1 MALLHRDSIAA
12 VRETAKIEEVV
23 GEHVALKSAGVGSM
37 KGLCPFHDERTPS
50 FHVRP
55 PVQLWHCFGC
65 GEGGDVISFVQKIDH
80 LPFGEAVERLAGR
93 YNVTL
98 RYEEDVAGG
107 PSRPR
112 EEPGKRQRL
121 VEAHRVAAEYFA
133 QQLTS
138 PEAATARAFLAERGF
153 DRAAAAHFGVGYA
166 PQGWDS
172 LLRHLQGRAF
182 TQAELSTAGLVSQGN
197 RGFYDRFRGR
207 LMWPIRDL
215 TGDVIGFGARRLYDD
230 DPGPKYLN
238 TPETPIYHKAQVL
251 YGIDL
256 AKKAISQ
263 GRQVVVVEGYTDVM
277 ACHLAGITTAVA
289 TCGTSFGTDHTRV
302 IRRLLGDSATGV
314 AGIQLSS
321 GRAVGGEVIFTFDGD
336 AAGQKAAMRAFDEDQ
351 QFAAQTFVSVSADG
365 LDPCEVRVQQGD
377 GAVRKLIADREPLF
391 EFAIRT
397 ALSSVDMATA
407 EGRVAGLRVAAPVIG
422 TIRDV
427 ALRAEYARQLAG
439 WVQMEPADVR
449 SAVAEATRRARSTAG
464 RSQSGGSNGSG
475 SSGGSNVPGG
485 YGGQNG
491 QRGGDRRDGG
501 RDQRSGGPSG
511 PRGGAERAEPRFRMP
526 DDPVARLERQVLE
539 VALQF
544 PAFAAP
550 AGFDAV
556 DPTVFQ
562 VPSHRS
568 VHDAIRAAGGVAA
581 PARTTVELGGT
592 ADAHRAASARWV
604 TEVLEGATETLA
616 PLVREMTVAPIPA
629 VESEMQSYT
638 LGVVTALRR
647 LGLTKRI
654 GDLKSQALA
663 MDSSDPGSGALWA
676 QVYALEDER
685 RRLTDT

>member
-1 MALLHRDSIAA
+1 MASLIRRDVIAT

-23 GEHVALKSAGVGSM
+23 GEHVALRGAGVGSM

-55 PVQLWHCFGC
+55 PVGLWHCFGC

-98 RYEEDVAGG
+98 AYEDDGVGG

-166 PQGWDS
+166 PKGWDS

-182 TQAELSTAGLVSQGN
+182 TQAELAAAGLVSQGN
-197 RGFYDRFRGR
+197 RGHYDRFRGR

-256 AKKAISQ
+256 AKKAIST

-289 TCGTSFGTDHTRV
+289 TCGTSFGNDHTRI
-302 IRRLLGDSATGV
+302 IRRLLGDSQTGV
-314 AGIQLSS
+314 AGVQLSS
-321 GRAVGGEVIFTFDGD
+321 GHAVGGEVIFTFDGD

-365 LDPCEVRVQQGD
+365 LDPCDVRVQHGD
-377 GAVRKLIADREPLF
+377 AAVRKLIGDREPLF

-397 ALSSVDMATA
+397 VLSNVDMATA
-407 EGRVAGLRVAAPVIG
+407 EGRVAGLRVAAPVVA

-439 WVQMEPADVR
+439 WVQMEPTDVR
-449 SAVAEATRRARSTAG
+449 KAVGEAARRARSTPPAG
-464 RSQSGGSNGSG
+464 SGGSGPDQRRG
-475 SSGGSNVPGG
+475 QGPSGGQGARGG
-485 YGGQNG
+485 D
-491 QRGGDRRDGG
+491 QRGDRRDGG
-501 RDQRSGGPSG
+501 SGARQETP
-511 PRGGAERAEPRFRMP
+511 PPPYRLP

-539 VALQF
+539 VALQL
-544 PAFAAP
+544 PGFAAP
-550 AGFDAV
+550 AGFDAL
-556 DPTVFQ
+556 DAQVFQ
-562 VPSHRS
+562 VPSHRA
-568 VHDAIRAAGGVAA
+568 VHDAIRAAGGVSI

-604 TEVLEGATETLA
+604 TEVLEGATDALA
-616 PLVREMTVAPIPA
+616 PLVRQMTVAPIPA
-629 VESEMQSYT
+629 VETEMEGYT

-647 LGLTKRI
+647 LGLTRQI
-654 GDLKSQALA
+654 GDLKSRALSLDA
-663 MDSSDPGSGALWA
+663 TDPEAGPLWA
-676 QVYALEDER
+676 QAYALEEER
-685 RRLTDT
+685 RRLAEV

>member
-80 LPFGEAVERLAGR
+80 LPFAEAVERLAGR

-98 RYEEDVAGG
+98 RYEEDATGA

-121 VEAHRVAAEYFA
+121 VEAHRVAAEFFA

-138 PEAATARAFLAERGF
+138 PEAGAARAFLAERGF

-166 PQGWDS
+166 PKGWDS

-182 TQAELSTAGLVSQGN
+182 TQAELSAAGLVSQGN
-197 RGFYDRFRGR
+197 RGHYDRFRGR

-289 TCGTSFGTDHTRV
+289 TCGTSFGTDHTRI
-302 IRRLLGDSATGV
+302 IRRLLGDSQTGATGV
-314 AGIQLSS
+314 LLSS

-351 QFAAQTFVSVSADG
+351 QFAAQTFVSVSSDG

-377 GAVRKLIADREPLF
+377 GAVRKLISDREPLF

-397 ALSSVDMATA
+397 ALSDVDMATA
-407 EGRVAGLRVAAPVIG
+407 EGRVAGLRVAAPVVA

-449 SAVAEATRRARSTAG
+449 RAVTDASRRRPPSRPG
-464 RSQSGGSNGSG
+464 DSGG
-475 SSGGSNVPGG
+475 
-485 YGGQNG
+485 Q
-491 QRGGDRRDGG
+491 QRGGPGGG
-501 RDQRSGGPSG
+501 RDGRD
-511 PRGGAERAEPRFRMP
+511 PRQGGGAEAPVPRAPVLT
-526 DDPVARLERQVLE
+526 DPVARLERQVLE

-550 AGFDAV
+550 AGFDAL
-556 DPTVFQ
+556 DAQTFQ
-562 VPSHRS
+562 VPSHRA
-568 VHDAIRAAGGVAA
+568 VHDALRAAGGVAA

-604 TEVLEGATETLA
+604 TEVLEGATATLA

-629 VESEMQSYT
+629 VAGEMEGYT

-647 LGLTKRI
+647 LGLTRRI
-654 GDLKSQALA
+654 GDLKSHALA
-663 MDSSDPGSGALWA
+663 LDPGDPDSGAAWA

-685 RRLTDT
+685 RRLSDT